1 MDEPNLYTVIA
12 RLQRCN
18 ESYDDLCVNV
28 GVRSYTVTPDG
39 GFSINGVPTPLRGV
53 SRHQDRLYKG
63 NALSIDDHYED
74 AQMIKE
80 VGANTIRLAHYQH
93 SQDFYNACDSIGFA
107 VWAEI
112 PFISVFKPGEDA
124 HAHCRR
130 EMTELIIQNYNHPS
144 IMFWAFP
151 TKF

>member
-1 MDEPNLYTVIA
+1 MLFRYRPADNTAVTLYVPDAELWSMDEPNLYTVIA

-93 SQDFYNACDSIGFA
+93 SQDFYNACDSIDRK
-107 VWAEI
+107 
-112 PFISVFKPGEDA
+112 ST
-124 HAHCRR
+124 R
-130 EMTELIIQNYNHPS
+130 LNSSHPS
-144 IMFWAFP
+144 SSRMPSSA
-151 TKF
+151 